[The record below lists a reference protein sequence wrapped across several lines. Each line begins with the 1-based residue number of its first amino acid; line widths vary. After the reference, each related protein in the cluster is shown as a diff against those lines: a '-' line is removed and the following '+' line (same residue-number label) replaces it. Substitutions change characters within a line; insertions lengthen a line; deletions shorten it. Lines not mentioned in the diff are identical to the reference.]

1 MSQSAVVGKR
11 LHASRTLPTREA
23 WLLGLANALRPFYG
37 RHKAALPARVRISV
51 GWPSKSATTAR
62 TRRIG
67 ECWYSASD
75 GVPQVFVSP
84 LLADQLQV
92 AAVLVHELVHAA
104 LGPGAGHGPAFRRV
118 ATRLGL
124 AGPMRAT
131 HALPDLVA
139 MLAQLVEVLGPYPH
153 AALAA
158 GGGPGRTAGTRMLK
172 LTCPSCGYTV
182 RTTRKWLDVGQPFC
196 PDGDPLVELAK

>member
-1 MSQSAVVGKR
+1 MSQSAVAGKR

-23 WLLGLANALRPFYG
+23 WLLGLANALRPVYG
-37 RHKAALPARVRISV
+37 RHKAALPTRVRISV

-92 AAVLVHELVHAA
+92 AAVLMHELVHAA
-104 LGPGAGHGPAFRRV
+104 LGPGAEPAH
-118 ATRLGL
+118 
-124 AGPMRAT
+124 AGRSI
-131 HALPDLVA
+131 
-139 MLAQLVEVLGPYPH
+139 
-153 AALAA
+153 
-158 GGGPGRTAGTRMLK
+158 R
-172 LTCPSCGYTV
+172 
-182 RTTRKWLDVGQPFC
+182 
-196 PDGDPLVELAK
+196 